1 MSYPAPAD
9 IKGLQ
14 ADPNLKVD
22 EQAGL
27 NVAYLAY
34 NTLKAPFDKPEVRK
48 ALNQAINKK
57 AIIDA
62 VFQGQGQ
69 VAKTRSR
76 RRCRATTKRSWTIS
90 TILKLQRRR
99 LKLLA

>member
-1 MSYPAPAD
+1 M
-9 IKGLQ
+9 
-14 ADPNLKVD
+14 
-22 EQAGL
+22 
-27 NVAYLAY
+27 AYLAY

-69 VAKTRSR
+69 VAKNPIPPTM
-76 RRCRATTKRSWTIS
+76 
-90 TILKLQRRR
+90 
-99 LKLLA
+99 